1 MKPRKV
7 NKIVEEVTKNI
18 IKRSKLNRL
27 KYLQKLKDARF
38 ADATEGMPDEI
49 DSDYPFIASRY

>member
-1 MKPRKV
+1 MLQLM
-7 NKIVEEVTKNI
+7 EE
-18 IKRSKLNRL
+18 